1 MDIMKLAE
9 QARDTTAVGRVFGE
23 PVTRDGV
30 TVIPVAKI
38 AGGGGGGRGKGGR
51 QQAGAHLGG
60 SRGEGPGQGPAEGS
74 GEGEGGGFGLSAA
87 PAGVFVIK
95 DGEVRWQ
102 PALDVNRIVLGGQI
116 VGVVLLLTIRT
127 VARLLARRRGRR

>member
-1 MDIMKLAE
+1 MDITKLAE
-9 QARDTTAVGRVFGE
+9 QARDITAASRVFGE
-23 PVTRDGV
+23 PITRDGV

-38 AGGGGGGRGKGGR
+38 AGGGGGGRGKGGGR
-51 QQAGAHLGG
+51 QQDGG
-60 SRGEGPGQGPAEGS
+60 HPAEGT
-74 GEGEGGGFGLSAA
+74 GEGAGGGFGLGAA

-127 VARLLARRRGRR
+127 VIRLLARRRGKR